1 MWRLK
6 MKRLIFSC
14 FILLLVVLFAVEG
27 GEYSKKPMPAQKLS
41 CAEVSE
47 KVLDDCPECENIDKN
62 CEEGEC
68 LDNKSK
74 QDVCLDDE
82 CKNDEQIDNMMQ
94 FSKLS
99 NIVEYNSEEEDYA
112 SICVIGN
119 ANLNLSPDSAQICVK
134 IEKLDEEITNSKTQ
148 CFETFERAVEELK
161 KAEIGEDEI
170 CLNYFNC
177 YPEYN
182 FESGRRLTGYFSDI
196 SFCVNVKS
204 LDNINN
210 VVNSLLE
217 SGVTSIYEIN
227 YQVSDLE
234 NAYSQALSQALE
246 NAKTKASKLLGKE
259 DLKIV
264 RINEERIY
272 TSNNMYRSYAEQYST
287 SPLIGKINIEAR
299 VVVEFEV

>member
-1 MWRLK
+1 

-27 GEYSKKPMPAQKLS
+27 GEYAKKPIPAHKLS
-41 CAEVSE
+41 YAEVSQQ
-47 KVLDDCPECENIDKN
+47 VLDACPDGECEDKN

-68 LDNKSK
+68 IDNIDEEKSD
-74 QDVCLDDE
+74 QDSSQDE
-82 CKNDEQIDNMMQ
+82 CRDERCIDKMMQ
-94 FSKLS
+94 YSKLS
-99 NIVEYNSEEEDYA
+99 NVIEYNLDEEDDA

-119 ANLNLSPDSAQICVK
+119 ASLSLSPDSAKICVK
-134 IEKLDEEITNSKTQ
+134 IEKLSEEITQSKTQ
-148 CFETFERAVEELK
+148 CFETFEKAVEALK
-161 KAEIGEDEI
+161 GIEISEDEI

-182 FESGRRLTGYFSDI
+182 FESGRKLTGYFSDI
-196 SFCVNVKS
+196 SFCVTVKS

-227 YQVSDLE
+227 YQVTDLE
-234 NAYSQALSQALE
+234 NAYSQALSQALD
-246 NAKTKASKLLGKE
+246 NAKTKASKLLGRD
-259 DLKIV
+259 DLKIA
-264 RINEERIY
+264 RINEERIF
-272 TSNNMYRSYAEQYST
+272 TSNNMYRSYAEEYST

-299 VVVEFEV
+299 VVVEFQG